1 MASNKGKVIDWI
13 DTNPIGRQEDAIQKI
28 VCSNPNAGK
37 DFFARRNLYY
47 SVLVSV
53 KYHHLAVE
61 FVHVIRARSL

>member
-13 DTNPIGRQEDAIQKI
+13 DTNPIEDAIQKI
-28 VCSNPNAGK
+28 VCSNPSAGK
-37 DFFARRNLYY
+37 DFFARRNLCY

-61 FVHVIRARSL
+61 FVHVIRARCL